1 MCAHCVSGTFWLTLF
16 RAEEKGLY
24 LFLLAIGE
32 NALSAFLKSINVVN
46 ISIVANALCRLSNGM
61 KMNLSNESQ
70 MKELRTQMIFR
81 RKWKDSFVCFFI

>member
-1 MCAHCVSGTFWLTLF
+1 MCAYCVSGTFWLTLF

-24 LFLLAIGE
+24 LLLEIWE

-46 ISIVANALCRLSNGM
+46 ISIVANALCRLSNDI

-81 RKWKDSFVCFFI
+81 DRKSVV